1 MKILRNNCT
10 YLTAPMK
17 PGYQTGD
24 DQNWFL
30 PTRASIDYMHGL
42 NNENKK
48 IARYAVNLS
57 KILYIPEKIPKEI
70 NRNNVLKN
78 IIIREETLSRFLDP
92 SRKLISVDYMLNVIN
107 AASVGAI
114 NKFLSCI
121 EKTDAKLFK
130 NPGKIKNIIRKHY
143 IDEYWIE
150 KGIDNEELR
159 RQIKWSLNKNV
170 SYRLIKTPTED
181 FEFSQS
187 SDGLSNDSEQDK
199 ENNPSNADISK
210 RFRPF
215 QNNRREKN
223 YDLWEKSLLITV
235 DWLYG
240 LDRYYSDN
248 PQKNSGKGE
257 KDKFELLLARIKC
270 LITFPEGW
278 LDFITKGKS
287 SIPCEKYNGFKG
299 FEIVS
304 IEKSKTFDNLMKFS
318 KSETAGHS
326 NSKKRVN
333 DGIPAEA
340 LREEK
345 VAKENI
351 KSENE
356 DEDGDGENEQKKKK
370 KKKDRDYDKENDKE
384 NKKSKKYKRF
394 KTESVF

>member
-1 MKILRNNCT
+1 
-10 YLTAPMK
+10 MK
-17 PGYQTGD
+17 PGFQTGD

-78 IIIREETLSRFLDP
+78 LIIREETLSRFLDP

-114 NKFLSCI
+114 NKFLSWV
-121 EKTDAKLFK
+121 EKTDSKLFK
-130 NPGKIKNIIRKHY
+130 HPGKIKNIVRKHY
-143 IDEYWIE
+143 IDEYCIE

-159 RQIKWSLNKNV
+159 RQIKCSLNKNV

-199 ENNPSNADISK
+199 ENNPSNTEFSK

-215 QNNRREKN
+215 QNNRREKK

-248 PQKNSGKGE
+248 PQKNQPKLDKE
-257 KDKFELLLARIKC
+257 KFELLLAKLKV

-278 LDFITKGKS
+278 LDFITKGKA
-287 SIPCEKYNGFKG
+287 SIPCEKYSGFKG

-304 IEKSKTFDNLMKFS
+304 IEKSKAFDNLIKFS
-318 KSETAGHS
+318 KSDTS
-326 NSKKRVN
+326 VQPPSRKKVN

-340 LREEK
+340 FKEEIPIK
-345 VAKENI
+345 TDE
-351 KSENE
+351 KSENNDSE
-356 DEDGDGENEQKKKK
+356 SEHKKKK
-370 KKKDRDYDKENDKE
+370 RKKDKAHDKDIEKE